1 MKIAIAGGGAAGFF
15 AAITAAEMHL
25 GSSVT
30 IFEKGHVTLA
40 KVRISGGGR
49 CNLTNSSESLEEFAA
64 AYPRGGRVMRRLLQE
79 FGNKETIEWFE
90 SRGVPLVTQEDG
102 CLFPE
107 SQNSESIINCF
118 HRECYRLN
126 IKIVTQAQVDG
137 ITPKASGSFLLTFD
151 NPNLTPQTFDKVIVT
166 TGGSPKRRGLEWLEK
181 LGHKIE
187 ELVPSL
193 FSLNLP
199 TDQIT
204 SLMGIVAENTTV
216 SLPGTKIKSQ
226 GALLITHWGFSGP
239 AILKLSSFG
248 ARVMKEKDYS
258 FPVLVNWI
266 DISNEDSVKE
276 HIKDIIKTSPGK
288 LLNSVRPFDIPSR
301 LWNHLVLKCEFQSN
315 VRWGDIGSKGV
326 TKIVTTLTADIYRV
340 NGKSSYKDEFVTC
353 GGISLDSVN
362 IKTLQSKVVK
372 NLYFAGEL
380 LDIDAITGGYNLQC
394 AWTTGY
400 VSGLLRD

>member
-1 MKIAIAGGGAAGFF
+1 
-15 AAITAAEMHL
+15 
-25 GSSVT
+25 
-30 IFEKGHVTLA
+30 
-40 KVRISGGGR
+40 
-49 CNLTNSSESLEEFAA
+49 
-64 AYPRGGRVMRRLLQE
+64 
-79 FGNKETIEWFE
+79 
-90 SRGVPLVTQEDG
+90 
-102 CLFPE
+102 
-107 SQNSESIINCF
+107 
-118 HRECYRLN
+118 
-126 IKIVTQAQVDG
+126 
-137 ITPKASGSFLLTFD
+137 
-151 NPNLTPQTFDKVIVT
+151 
-166 TGGSPKRRGLEWLEK
+166 
-181 LGHKIE
+181 
-187 ELVPSL
+187 
-193 FSLNLP
+193 
-199 TDQIT
+199 
-204 SLMGIVAENTTV
+204 MGIVAENTTV

-288 LLNSVRPFDIPSR
+288 LLNSVRPFDLPSR

-326 TKIVTTLTADIYRV
+326 TKIATILTTDIYRV

-394 AWTTGY
+394 AWTTGF

>member
-15 AAITAAEMHL
+15 AAITAAEMHV

-40 KVRISGGGR
+40 KVRITGGGR
-49 CNLTNSSESLEEFAA
+49 CNLTNSCESLEEFVA

-107 SQNSESIINCF
+107 SQNSESIIDCF

-137 ITPKASGSFLLTFD
+137 ITPQASGSLLLTFD

-187 ELVPSL
+187 EPVPSL

-288 LLNSVRPFDIPSR
+288 LLNSVRPFDLPSR

-326 TKIVTTLTADIYRV
+326 TKIATILTTDIYRV

-353 GGISLDSVN
+353 GGISLESVN

-394 AWTTGY
+394 AWTTGF

>member
-15 AAITAAEMHL
+15 AAITAAEMHV

-40 KVRISGGGR
+40 KVRITGGGR
-49 CNLTNSSESLEEFAA
+49 CNLTNSCESLEEFVA

-107 SQNSESIINCF
+107 SQNSESIIDCF

-137 ITPKASGSFLLTFD
+137 ITPQASGSLLLTFD

-187 ELVPSL
+187 EPVPSL

-288 LLNSVRPFDIPSR
+288 LLNSVRPFDLPSR

-326 TKIVTTLTADIYRV
+326 TKIATILTTDIYRV

-394 AWTTGY
+394 AWTTGF

>member
-1 MKIAIAGGGAAGFF
+1 MKIAIIGGGAAGFF
-15 AAITAAEMHL
+15 AAITAAENHID
-25 GSSVT
+25 SSVT
-30 IFEKGHVTLA
+30 IFEKAPVTLA

-49 CNLTNSSESLEEFAA
+49 CNLTNGCESLNEFSA
-64 AYPRGGRVMRRLLQE
+64 AYPRGGRAMKRLLQE
-79 FGNKETIEWFE
+79 FGNKKTIEWFE
-90 SRGVPLVTQEDG
+90 SKGVPLVMQDDG

-107 SQNSESIINCF
+107 SQNSESITDCL

-126 IKIVTQAQVDG
+126 IKIKTKAGVTEINPQ
-137 ITPKASGSFLLTFD
+137 TSGSLVLSFD
-151 NPNLTPQTFDKVIVT
+151 NPELKPEHFDKVIVT

-187 ELVPSL
+187 EPVPSL

-199 TDQIT
+199 TDEIT
-204 SLMGIVAENTTV
+204 SLMGIVAEKTTV
-216 SLPGTKIKSQ
+216 SLPGTKIKAQ
-226 GALLITHWGFSGP
+226 GALLITHWGMSGP

-248 ARVMKEKDYS
+248 ARIINEKGYNFTIS
-258 FPVLVNWI
+258 VNWI
-266 DISNEDSVKE
+266 DVSNEESVKE
-276 HIKDIIKTSPGK
+276 YIKEIIKTSPGK
-288 LLNSVRPFDIPSR
+288 LLNSVRPFDVPSR
-301 LWNHLVLKCEFQSN
+301 LWNHLVSKCEFQSN

-326 TKIVTTLTADIYRV
+326 TKIATILTADTYWV

-362 IKTLQSKVVK
+362 IKTLESKVVK
-372 NLYFAGEL
+372 NLYFSGEL

-394 AWTTGY
+394 AWTTGF

>member
-15 AAITAAEMHL
+15 AAITAAEMHV

-49 CNLTNSSESLEEFAA
+49 CNLTNSCESLEEFVA

-107 SQNSESIINCF
+107 SQNSESIIDCF

-137 ITPKASGSFLLTFD
+137 ITPQASGSLLLTFD

-187 ELVPSL
+187 EPVPSL

-288 LLNSVRPFDIPSR
+288 LLNSVRPFDLPSR

-326 TKIVTTLTADIYRV
+326 TKIATILTTDIYRV

-394 AWTTGY
+394 AWTTGF

>member
-1 MKIAIAGGGAAGFF
+1 MKIAITGGGAAGFF
-15 AAITAAEMHL
+15 AAITAAEMHI

-49 CNLTNSSESLEEFAA
+49 CNLTNGCESLNEFSA
-64 AYPRGGRVMRRLLQE
+64 AYPRGGRVMKRLLQE
-79 FGNKETIEWFE
+79 FGNRETIEWFE
-90 SRGVPLVTQEDG
+90 SRGVPLVNQEDG
-102 CLFPE
+102 CIFPE
-107 SQNSESIINCF
+107 SQNSESIIDCF

-126 IKIVTQAQVDG
+126 INIVTQAEVAE
-137 ITPKASGSFLLTFD
+137 ITPQPAGSLLLSFD
-151 NPNLTPQTFDKVIVT
+151 NPNLEPQAFDKVIVT

-187 ELVPSL
+187 EPVPSL

-204 SLMGIVAENTTV
+204 SLMGIVAEKTSV

-239 AILKLSSFG
+239 AILKLSSYG
-248 ARVMKEKDYS
+248 ARVMKERDYS

-266 DISNEDSVKE
+266 DVSNEDSVKE

-301 LWNHLVLKCEFQSN
+301 LWNHLVSKCEFQGN

-326 TKIVTTLTADIYRV
+326 TKIVTILTADLYRV